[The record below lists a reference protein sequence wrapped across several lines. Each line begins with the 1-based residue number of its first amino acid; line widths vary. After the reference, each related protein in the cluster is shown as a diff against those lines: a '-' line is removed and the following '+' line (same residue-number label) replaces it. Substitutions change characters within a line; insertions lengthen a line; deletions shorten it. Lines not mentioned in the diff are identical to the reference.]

1 MSPSIAQSA
10 LPTRALATRAGF
22 VNSVSPMAS
31 KAFHLGPNERQQSLD
46 QALKKA
52 ETPGMGAKDEGSLQ
66 ACHGGL
72 LIGPV
77 IHKCHDCLR

>member
-46 QALKKA
+46 QALRKV
-52 ETPGMGAKDEGSLQ
+52 ETPGMGQRMKAAYKPATGDF
-66 ACHGGL
+66 
-72 LIGPV
+72 
-77 IHKCHDCLR
+77 